1 MDWKPRYPEVQV
13 RLVGEDGNAFAIIA
27 RVSTALRRGGHS
39 RETIDE
45 FVREATSGDYD
56 TVLGTCML
64 WVSCDTDADDQSD
77 DDNSSRRCG
86 WCDELHEECECVD
99 DSTDLL
105 NVDL

>member
-27 RVSTALRRGGHS
+27 RVSSALRGHGCD
-39 RETIDE
+39 RETIGK
-45 FVREATSGDYD
+45 FRSEAMSGDYD
-56 TVLGTCML
+56 NLLRTCMQ
-64 WVSCDTDADDQSD
+64 WVSCDTDADDQSDD

-99 DSTDLL
+99 L
-105 NVDL
+105 